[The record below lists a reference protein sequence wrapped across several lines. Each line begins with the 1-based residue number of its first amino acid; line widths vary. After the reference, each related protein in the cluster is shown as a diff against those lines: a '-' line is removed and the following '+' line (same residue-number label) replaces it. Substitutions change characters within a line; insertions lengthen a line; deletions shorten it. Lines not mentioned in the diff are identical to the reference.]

1 MKCKLSVF
9 VHVQGDY
16 PFTVF
21 TIFPSIIQRLPF
33 EQHITT
39 KDLFGTER
47 TKAYRRHI
55 PPVLPVPD
63 TWVSSVRHPY
73 RYREYRY
80 RIEHTLGLFLLVEI
94 KHTQCAVLWL
104 FVIHH
109 TRAVIEFLWSQEN
122 RPIPKMLRVLHQKCR
137 TKGQVANAI
146 WRIVLDTRSTRYA
159 RQQPRCNKIYT

>member
-94 KHTQCAVLWL
+94 KHTQCAVL
-104 FVIHH
+104 
-109 TRAVIEFLWSQEN
+109 
-122 RPIPKMLRVLHQKCR
+122 
-137 TKGQVANAI
+137 
-146 WRIVLDTRSTRYA
+146 
-159 RQQPRCNKIYT
+159 